1 MSRPLLPV
9 VALAVIGLASDLLAQ
24 DDPEPKSG
32 ERSPLP
38 EGVILQ
44 YGTARPTEKTD
55 KRRRNGEELATQTA
69 VAVFPG
75 GKEMII
81 ADTGGKIDVWDVKSG
96 THLRQLQKSSPDA
109 IHCISISPDR
119 RWLACGLAHRPELH
133 LWDLATGKRER
144 VIPVAEKDDGR
155 ESTGVQRVTFG
166 ADSKTVFASVEY
178 KGVTALEVSTG
189 KKLWRVEGVGY
200 NYATDPRGR
209 WLGVGMI
216 DQEPPKLAIIDV
228 TNGKTLGSMIIE
240 PSWVQTENGPEYRDA
255 SWTVDRAFT
264 PDGARFVTVH
274 GDGTARVW
282 DPQTCRE
289 VGRMTWNSNESIIP
303 GGLAC
308 SPDGK
313 WIAIREARNTRIF
326 EVMSGVAVHTVG
338 AHDFPPRDLAFTRSG
353 DGLVSN
359 VHPAPVLWTLKPK
372 ELAKPNEAPD
382 KLWQTLA
389 SDGGPAVY
397 RLQWGLVRDP
407 KIAVELFEPRVKVPP
422 EIMARGR
429 FDELAAGLD
438 SKHFAARESAEKELS
453 QAGVLLPVDWLKEV
467 LGKGPSAEVHARINR
482 LLARRDRPDPSE
494 IRQSRAIQVLE
505 LAGTTEARDL
515 LKKWST
521 ADGSVLAADAKA
533 ALERMK

>member
-1 MSRPLLPV
+1 
-9 VALAVIGLASDLLAQ
+9 
-24 DDPEPKSG
+24 
-32 ERSPLP
+32 
-38 EGVILQ
+38 
-44 YGTARPTEKTD
+44 
-55 KRRRNGEELATQTA
+55 
-69 VAVFPG
+69 
-75 GKEMII
+75 
-81 ADTGGKIDVWDVKSG
+81 
-96 THLRQLQKSSPDA
+96 LQKSSPDS
-109 IHCISISPDR
+109 IHCVAISPDG
-119 RWLACGLAHRPELH
+119 RWLACGLARRPELQ
-133 LWDLATGKRER
+133 LWDLAAGKRER

-216 DQEPPKLAIIDV
+216 EQDPAKLAIIDV
-228 TNGKTLGSMIIE
+228 SNGKTLGSMVIE

-255 SWTVDRAFT
+255 SWTIDRAFT

-282 DPQTCRE
+282 DPRACRE

-326 EVMSGVAVHTVG
+326 EVMSGIAVHTVG
-338 AHDFPPRDLAFTRSG
+338 AHDIPPRDLFFTRSG

-372 ELAKPNEAPD
+372 ELSKANDEPE

-389 SDGGPAVY
+389 SDDGPSVY
-397 RLQWGLVRDP
+397 RLQWALTRDA
-407 KIAVELFEPRVKVPP
+407 KSAVELFGPRVKVPP
-422 EIMARGR
+422 EIMARSR
-429 FDELAAGLD
+429 FDELIAGLD
-438 SKHFAARESAEKELS
+438 GKQFAAREASERELT
-453 QAGVLLPVDWLKEV
+453 QAGIRLPVEWLKEI
-467 LGKGPSAEVHARINR
+467 LQKGPSAEVHARIKR
-482 LLARRDRPDPSE
+482 LLARRDKPDPSE
-494 IRQSRAIQVLE
+494 IRQSRAVQVLE
-505 LAGTTEARDL
+505 LAGTTEAKDL

-521 ADGSVLAADAKA
+521 ADGSPLAADAKA
-533 ALERMK
+533 ALERMH